1 MSWSHRKQ
9 LTGILNTKERK
20 NEAKRK
26 SGSLVVQ
33 CGGGGRWGAAELMGL
48 ALQPGPQIAKD
59 LILPRA
65 RKGPKVKHSPG
76 VEARKRERH

>member
-1 MSWSHRKQ
+1 M
-9 LTGILNTKERK
+9 
-20 NEAKRK
+20 
-26 SGSLVVQ
+26 VQ